1 MFGSIILI
9 TWMIAIGWIIHEL
22 INAPIMDENERV
34 IKKD

>member
-9 TWMIAIGWIIHEL
+9 TWIIGIGWIIYEL
-22 INAPIMDENERV
+22 INAPIVDKNERV

>member
-9 TWMIAIGWIIHEL
+9 TWMIAIGWIIPEL